1 MSGIVYTPD
10 SPYRSNGNSSPQFYG
25 SLVVASM
32 TVNGGGN
39 GAQVFHWVCG
49 LSAVAGQAYAGGLVR

>member
-1 MSGIVYTPD
+1 
-10 SPYRSNGNSSPQFYG
+10 
-25 SLVVASM
+25 M

-49 LSAVAGQAYAGGLVR
+49 LNAVAGQAYQGGLVR